1 MQVEKNYF
9 QNNYFH
15 VFCKNLIDKYTKD
28 FQIDES
34 TCLIVNNINKDTG
47 LELQASVKESFL

>member
-1 MQVEKNYF
+1 MF
-9 QNNYFH
+9 FA
-15 VFCKNLIDKYTKD
+15 KNLIDKYTKD

-34 TCLIVNNINKDTG
+34 TCLIVNNLNKDTG